1 MTVSQNAFKKRLL
14 IISHSQSG
22 RTQVMAESVLTGCKR
37 EPAVITRFLHPSE
50 ANLSDLLWANGL
62 IFGTPENFGTM
73 SGMLKDFFDR
83 TFYPSEPYKLNLP
96 YLIFISSSNDGTG
109 AVRDIRRI
117 AKGYPLREVG
127 DPLICRGD
135 LDSKDLKACE
145 DLGLSMA
152 MGLEMGIF

>member
-1 MTVSQNAFKKRLL
+1 MTVSQNALKKRLL

-22 RTQVMAESVLTGCKR
+22 RTQVMAESIWTGCKR
-37 EPAVITRFLHPSE
+37 EPAVITRFLHPNE

-117 AKGYPLREVG
+117 AKG
-127 DPLICRGD
+127 
-135 LDSKDLKACE
+135 
-145 DLGLSMA
+145 
-152 MGLEMGIF
+152 